1 MNRRG
6 CYPAR
11 PEGSPMTFLD
21 DDQPKPRPA
30 AHPGE
35 SLADLSVEELRERIQ
50 LYRTEIE
57 RLERD
62 AEAKEKHLKA
72 ADSLFRR

>member
-1 MNRRG
+1 
-6 CYPAR
+6 
-11 PEGSPMTFLD
+11 MTFLD
-21 DDQPKPRPA
+21 DNEPKPRPT

-35 SLADLSVEELRERIQ
+35 SLADLSVEELRERIT
-50 LYRTEIE
+50 LYRSEIE
-57 RLERD
+57 RLERE